1 MNIQSFCGVLVGLAL
16 VNPCAAFLQ
25 NMPRAEAGPYNNFC
39 ASQRY
44 ETIGGKRTKI
54 CCNSQGFCTT
64 RYGIYNK

>member
-1 MNIQSFCGVLVGLAL
+1 MKKLLLAA
-16 VNPCAAFLQ
+16 VAATVIFAPMAAQ
-25 NMPRAEAGPYNNFC
+25 AGPYGNFC

-64 RYGIYNK
+64 EYGIYNK

>member
-1 MNIQSFCGVLVGLAL
+1 MNIQSICGVLCGLAL

-25 NMPRAEAGPYNNFC
+25 NLPRANASEFC

-44 ETIGGKRTKI
+44 ELIGGQRTKI

-64 RYGIYNK
+64 EYGIYNK